1 MKKER
6 LREIRFYYA
15 EAEELKEKIIQ
26 FETMRTSPRSAAYGS
41 ERVQSSMQGDV
52 QAGNIVKLEAL
63 LRSYNN
69 KLKACINITT
79 EFEQALTRLTPKE
92 RLIIRKHYLD
102 GKTWSQIQDE
112 LEMSERNLIR
122 LSGKAI
128 KKITQNRS
136 QSILLIRR

>member
-6 LREIRFYYA
+6 LREIRYYYA

-128 KKITQNRS
+128 KKITQN
-136 QSILLIRR
+136 I